1 MKAFKR
7 ILTLT
12 LAALLLTLIA
22 VPAAA
27 AELVETAEMC
37 YSKPFVGD
45 KASSIHPESGDPD
58 KYLIAV
64 HEIYYLQ
71 KDENGK
77 LIQDSHGNYAS
88 VKLASDD
95 VFEEGIDYRIRFE
108 FVPKSGYELDDVKT
122 TFIINSKVIEGN
134 VGKLLREDA
143 FFARPESER
152 PSQNKDANLCPYC
165 HEEHTGF
172 LAFLVKFFH
181 KILFK
186 LGFKK

>member
-58 KYLIAV
+58 KYLISV
-64 HEIYYLQ
+64 DEIYYFQ

-77 LIQDSHGNYAS
+77 NVAVILKD
-88 VKLASDD
+88 DD
-95 VFEEGIDYRIRFE
+95 VFEKGKYYWIRFE

-152 PSQNKDANLCPYC
+152 PSQNKDADLCPYC

-172 LAFLVKFFH
+172 LALLVKFFH